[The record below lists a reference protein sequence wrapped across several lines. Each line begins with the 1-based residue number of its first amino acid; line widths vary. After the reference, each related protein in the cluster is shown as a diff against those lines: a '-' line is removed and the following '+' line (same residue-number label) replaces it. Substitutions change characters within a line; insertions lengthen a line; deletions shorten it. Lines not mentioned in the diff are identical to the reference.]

1 MNGSDGSRE
10 AALFKPAQLEKI
22 THLICAATDSIQAL
36 NNHKAAIFQSRK

>member
-1 MNGSDGSRE
+1 MNGRDGSRE